1 MKKYKFLLT
10 AGLFVLFTA
19 TANAQQADF
28 AFGFSTVRSAAV
40 SSSQAAQQF
49 PPVSL
54 TGGLYPSISG
64 DFGIRKNIGIGGEI
78 SWRGGQGSYDVSQP
92 YRPIFWD
99 FDGLYM
105 PKLGPRAA
113 AELSAGIGAESTRFY
128 TPFLNC
134 NAFSCTNYATST
146 HFMGQFGAGLKLYAR
161 GGLFVRPEVHLYL
174 VHNNVEYTSSYV
186 VRYGA
191 SIGYTFGGR

>member
-1 MKKYKFLLT
+1 LKKLTFLAT
-10 AGLFVLFTA
+10 VGLVFLWA
-19 TANAQQADF
+19 AAAYGQQADF
-28 AFGFSTVRSAAV
+28 AFGFSTIHSAPA
-40 SSSQAAQQF
+40 SSTSALPF

-64 DFGIRKNIGIGGEI
+64 DFLIKKNVGVGGEI
-78 SWRGGQGSYDVSQP
+78 SWRGGQGNYDFSQP

-99 FDGLYM
+99 IDGIFM
-105 PKLGPRAA
+105 PKLGPHAA

-128 TPFLNC
+128 TNFINC
-134 NAFSCTNYATST
+134 NPISCTNYATST

-174 VHNNVEYTSSYV
+174 VNNNVEYTSPFV